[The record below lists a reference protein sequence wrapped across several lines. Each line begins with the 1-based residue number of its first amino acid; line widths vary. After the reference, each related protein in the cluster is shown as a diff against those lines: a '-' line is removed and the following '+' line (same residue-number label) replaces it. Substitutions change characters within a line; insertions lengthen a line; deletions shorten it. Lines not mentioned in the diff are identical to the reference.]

1 MATNLMNQNSDILLV
16 LNEILDLISSG
27 RIEMAKKLLE
37 QLIDIIPE

>member
-1 MATNLMNQNSDILLV
+1 MTTNLMNQNSDILLV